1 MALESIGLGGV
12 LTFDHR
18 PGVQGMD
25 KASRSFKQLRTSA
38 SRADRA
44 ATGLQSTF
52 RELGRGL
59 KTAGRGIQQLSM
71 SLLPATAG
79 MVGGVYQ
86 AARYEKQLSG
96 MRAVMRGL
104 SEQQFAEL
112 TSKTRELGI
121 ESVFS
126 ATQAAAA
133 MEQLGI
139 LGFKHHEILSA
150 IGPVLNA
157 AAVAGTD
164 LASSAQIVGGATRA
178 MGLEIKE
185 SARVA
190 DVLTVAGQKSATTLP
205 QMSEAITYGASA
217 ALKWGM
223 SLEETVAILGKLAD
237 RMHQGSAGGMLLMNV
252 VKALTA
258 PTGQA
263 KAILDDMQISLVKA
277 DRSGFRPLIDVIT
290 DINKAL
296 EQEADAAERARKES
310 VIFGARSGRAFRALA
325 DTGVKAVNE
334 LQRELAK
341 SMGAAEEAAKT
352 RLDNIMGAFTLF
364 GSSLESLSI
373 TLFSPLLKEG
383 KKALQGV
390 TTELNNV
397 LYAMA
402 DLEKQI
408 KSGHSEWSA
417 FHFVSSK
424 HGPQTTAVAKGLHDA
439 MENLKDGLFGVA
451 STFGLVRR
459 SADGTFGPGAK
470 AKMVEYMST
479 FVMYGA
485 LIAPVGLAIRGVAAA
500 IRGLIWIMAPLGPA
514 LKAVGQMFVWAL
526 VTRVKWSYLSVGR
539 LTKLLRWHY
548 LGAIQAVNR
557 TMVFTALRFAAVGAG
572 IIGVVA
578 ALYILIKHWDKV
590 KARMED
596 IGATVYETLHPGER
610 VQRVER
616 GIKGK
621 VVKKP
626 KVETITEIVKTE
638 FSGAIADASKIIK
651 EATGAAAK
659 ETSIQA
665 EKTGQAADR
674 AADAAESAAESVRK
688 KPCAKVDLDGRE
700 VARSVAKHE
709 DELKARSGFKATP
722 WQRRGVAEHGAITR

>member
-18 PGVQGMD
+18 PAVQGMD
-25 KASRSFKQLRTSA
+25 KASQSFRKLRTSA
-38 SRADRA
+38 QRTERI

-59 KTAGRGIQQLSM
+59 STAGRGIQQLSM
-71 SLLPATAG
+71 YMLPVTAG
-79 MVGGVYQ
+79 FAGGIYQ

-96 MRAVMRGL
+96 MRSVMRGL
-104 SEQQFAEL
+104 SEQQFSDL
-112 TSKTRELGI
+112 VSKTRELGI

-126 ATQAAAA
+126 ATQAASA

-164 LASSAQIVGGATRA
+164 LATAAQIVGGATRS
-178 MGLEIKE
+178 MGMEIKE

-205 QMSEAITYGASA
+205 QMSEALTYGASA

-237 RMHQGSAGGMLLMNV
+237 RMHQGSTGGMLMMNV

-277 DRSGFRPLIDVIT
+277 DQSGFRPLIEVIT

-296 EQEADAAERARKES
+296 EKEIDVIERARKES
-310 VIFGARSGRAFRALA
+310 ILFGGRSGRAFRALA
-325 DTGVKAVNE
+325 DTGVKAVNK
-334 LQRELAK
+334 LQRELSM

-352 RLDNIMGAFTLF
+352 RLDNMIGAFTLF

-390 TTELNNV
+390 TRELNNV

-424 HGPQTTAVAKGLHDA
+424 YGPQTTAVAKGLNDA
-439 MENLKDGLFGVA
+439 MENLKEGLFGVA
-451 STFGLVRR
+451 SMLGMVKR

-479 FVMYGA
+479 FAMYGA
-485 LIAPVGLAIRGVAAA
+485 LIAPVGLAIRGVIGA
-500 IRGLIWIMAPLGPA
+500 IQGLLWVMAPLGSA

-526 VTRVKWSYLSVGR
+526 VTRVKWSYFSVGR
-539 LTKLLRWHY
+539 LYRLLRWNF
-548 LGAIQAVNR
+548 LGAVQAVNVALVR
-557 TMVFTALRFAAVGAG
+557 TALRFAAVGAAV
-572 IIGVVA
+572 IGVIA
-578 ALYILIKHWDKV
+578 ALYILIKHWDKI

-610 VQRVER
+610 VQRTER
-616 GIKGK
+616 GLSGK
-621 VVKKP
+621 LIKKP

-651 EATGAAAK
+651 EATGAATQ
-659 ETSIQA
+659 ETAAQA
-665 EKTGQAADR
+665 EKTSEAANR
-674 AADAAESAAESVRK
+674 AADAANSAADALK
-688 KPCAKVDLDGRE
+688 KDPCAKVEIDGRE

-722 WQRRGVAEHGAITR
+722 WQRRGVAESGAITR